1 MILKHYRKEFS
12 WLYETICPLNHAF
25 RKTTFFGVLI
35 QVSALDFI
43 KNDLEDYLRME
54 STIDIVNVVASTK
67 LAEAFDLPKIEL
79 DLEGTEYNKKKF
91 PGLVY
96 RVKAPK
102 AAFLIFTSGKV
113 VCTGSKNVE
122 DVRTVITALA
132 KTLKSIGIEKIN
144 LKPEIHVQNIVAS
157 ADLKTRLNLNAVAL
171 GLENIEYEPEQFPGL
186 VYRIKQP
193 KVVVLIFGSGKLVI
207 TGGKSPEDCV
217 EGARIV
223 RMQLEHMGLL

>member
-1 MILKHYRKEFS
+1 
-12 WLYETICPLNHAF
+12 
-25 RKTTFFGVLI
+25 
-35 QVSALDFI
+35 
-43 KNDLEDYLRME
+43 ME

-79 DLEGTEYNKKKF
+79 ELEGAEYNKKKF

-102 AAFLIFTSGKV
+102 AAFLIFTSGKI

-122 DVRTVITALA
+122 DVRTVITNLA
-132 KTLKSIGIEKIN
+132 QKLKSIGYKEIN

-157 ADLKTRLNLNAVAL
+157 ADLKTNLNLNAVALGL

-193 KVVVLIFGSGKLVI
+193 KVVVLIFSSGKLEI
-207 TGGKSPEDCV
+207 TGGKSPKECE
-217 EGARIV
+217 EGTRIV
-223 RMQLEHMGLL
+223 RMQLENMGLL

>member
-1 MILKHYRKEFS
+1 MK
-12 WLYETICPLNHAF
+12 
-25 RKTTFFGVLI
+25 
-35 QVSALDFI
+35 
-43 KNDLEDYLRME
+43 

-67 LAEAFDLPKIEL
+67 LADAFDLPKIEAE
-79 DLEGTEYNKKKF
+79 LEGAEYNKKKF

-122 DVRTVITALA
+122 DVRTVITTLA
-132 KTLKSIGIEKIN
+132 KTLKSIGFENIN
-144 LKPEIHVQNIVAS
+144 LEPEIHVQNIVAS
-157 ADLKTRLNLNAVAL
+157 ADLKTDLNLNAVAL

-193 KVVVLIFGSGKLVI
+193 KVVVLIFSSGKLVV
-207 TGGKSPEDCV
+207 TGGKMPEECE
-217 EGARIV
+217 EGVRIV
-223 RMQLEHMGLL
+223 RMQLENMGLL